1 MQLIL
6 NDTVCQDAPTK
17 KTDLG
22 GPLMI
27 NHQGVNYLSEQ
38 TILHIILFPFFFH
51 TVYSQPSCTVWLV
64 LIVLKSG
71 LWKFI
76 AGAFRNNMN
85 KINQRT

>member
-38 TILHIILFPFFFH
+38 TILHIIFFTFFFH
-51 TVYSQPSCTVWLV
+51 TEDSQPSCTDWSGLMVLV
-64 LIVLKSG
+64 SG

-76 AGAFRNNMN
+76 VQGFRNNMN